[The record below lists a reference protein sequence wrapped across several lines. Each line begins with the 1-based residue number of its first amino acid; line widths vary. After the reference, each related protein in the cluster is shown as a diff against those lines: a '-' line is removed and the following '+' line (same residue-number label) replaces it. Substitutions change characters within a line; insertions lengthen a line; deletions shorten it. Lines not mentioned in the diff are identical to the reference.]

1 MSYSLPVVRKRK
13 RRRAIWV
20 AAVGSVI
27 VLLGLLAFRFIDDR
41 TRLRTYLDAA
51 RDTASVYEGLAV
63 RADALIAGLEAA
75 DRPALLGVL
84 EETSVEAAAAER
96 SLLDVHIPN
105 DVGTAGGFLT
115 TAVAAWRD
123 GIGELEMG
131 VGLLLEDPGDVNGGT
146 ALKASFLD
154 FRVGDRAY
162 EQFAVLIAEHAGERP
177 FPDVAFVT
185 AERDLR
191 YDADLV
197 VLRLAAV
204 ASLAADHDI
213 AVADVRFDPEP
224 TGDREGRAVIPFS
237 ATLNL
242 EVSVVNRGNEP
253 ESDIPVRLR
262 LVGRLGD
269 IIYEDSQTI
278 GSLLPGAAANL
289 LFSDLPV
296 QPGEFY
302 ELIIAADLD
311 NDEDQESNVV
321 SRSFYRNDSA

>member
-1 MSYSLPVVRKRK
+1 MA
-13 RRRAIWV
+13 AI
-20 AAVGSVI
+20 GSVI

-41 TRLRTYLDAA
+41 TRLRTYLDTARETAA
-51 RDTASVYEGLAV
+51 VYEGLAV
-63 RADALIAGLEAA
+63 RADALIAGLEDA

-84 EETSVEAAAAER
+84 EETSLEAATAER
-96 SLLDVHIPN
+96 QLLDIQLPS

-115 TAVAAWRD
+115 AAVAAWRE
-123 GIGELEMG
+123 GLGQLEAG
-131 VGLLLEDPGDVNGGT
+131 VGLLLEDPTDVEGSS
-146 ALKASFLD
+146 ALRASFLD

-162 EQFAVLIAEHAGERP
+162 EHFALLITEQAGERP

-191 YDADLV
+191 YDSDLV
-197 VLRLAAV
+197 VLRLAAI
-204 ASLAADHDI
+204 ASLVADHDI

-237 ATLNL
+237 ASLDI

-253 ESDIPVRLR
+253 EVDIPVRLR

-269 IIYEDSQTI
+269 IIHEDSQAI
-278 GSLLPGAAANL
+278 GSLVPGAAANL
-289 LFSDLPV
+289 FFTDLPV

-302 ELIIAADLD
+302 EVILFADLD
-311 NDEDQESNVV
+311 TDEDQESNVY
-321 SRSFYRNDSA
+321 SESFYRNDST